1 MSSGKGGDL
10 KGSLKNLDEDLKEGN
25 LYLYAVFRLLAI
37 GTTTEQNAQRE
48 WLNLFKVFSG
58 EEVTV
63 QDIKTSPFNPMK
75 YRREAIKTKTL

>member
-37 GTTTEQNAQRE
+37 GTTTE
-48 WLNLFKVFSG
+48 
-58 EEVTV
+58 
-63 QDIKTSPFNPMK
+63 
-75 YRREAIKTKTL
+75 